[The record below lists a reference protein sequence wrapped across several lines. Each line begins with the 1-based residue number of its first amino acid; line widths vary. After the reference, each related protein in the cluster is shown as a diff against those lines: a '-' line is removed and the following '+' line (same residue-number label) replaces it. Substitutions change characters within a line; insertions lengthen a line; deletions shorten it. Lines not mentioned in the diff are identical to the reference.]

1 MDIRR
6 IALMMLGV
14 LATGAW
20 AQQPVT
26 EAETNALAAIRAQR
40 TDGLITVQPWVQ
52 LLDSNRVGVGWITS
66 QPSDGAVEWTQSE
79 NGGEWRQ
86 AWFSEDGL
94 RHANTTAQRAVID
107 GFDPARPIRFRA
119 RCRAIESFKP
129 YSVAFG
135 QPAVSQ
141 DRSLPALSRPNGAV
155 SFLVFNDIHS
165 RAQLYPLLAEKTGT
179 PVDFA
184 VFNGDVLSDPETER
198 EVVDHLLMPMA
209 WFAAKSVPCFFL
221 RGNHETRG
229 AFARRLK
236 DYLILP
242 DGRYYAAMTFGG
254 ARVVLLDTGED
265 KPDTSKEYSGL
276 VDFDPYIEAQTAWL
290 RREIAGEAFRQA
302 TWRLVVMHIPPDW
315 RQDEAKLWHGQRR
328 VNERFAPLLDAGKV
342 TAVLSGHNHAPDVIE
357 PCPAARRGFQWPVF
371 IGGAPSLAHAPVFRV
386 DADATTLKITR
397 FAGDGTVGAERTWKK

>member
-6 IALMMLGV
+6 IVLMIWGL
-14 LATGAW
+14 LATGVH

-40 TDGLITVQPWVQ
+40 TDGLIALQPWVQ
-52 LLDSNRVGVGWITS
+52 LLDSNRLGVGWITS

-79 NGGEWRQ
+79 NGDEWRQ

-94 RHANTTAQRAVID
+94 RQANTTAQRAVID
-107 GFDPARPIRFRA
+107 GFDPAKPIRFRA
-119 RCRAIESFKP
+119 RSRAIESFKP

-135 QPAVSQ
+135 QPTVSL

-155 SFLVFNDIHS
+155 SFLVFNDIHN
-165 RAQLYPLLAEKTGT
+165 RAQSYPLLVEKAGP

-184 VFNGDVLSDPETER
+184 VFNGDVLNDPQTES
-198 EVVDHLLMPMA
+198 EVVDHLLTPMA
-209 WFAAKSVPCFFL
+209 WFAAKSIPCFFL

-242 DGRYYAAMTFGG
+242 GGRYYAAMTFGA

-265 KPDTSKEYSGL
+265 KPDASEEYSGL
-276 VDFDPYIEAQTAWL
+276 VDFDPYIEAETAWL
-290 RREIAGEAFRQA
+290 RREIAGEDFRQA

-315 RQDEAKLWHGQRR
+315 RKEEAKLWHGQRR
-328 VNERFAPLLDAGKV
+328 VNQRFAPLFDAGKV
-342 TAVLSGHNHAPDVIE
+342 TAVLSGHTHVPDVIE
-357 PCPAARRGFQWPVF
+357 PCPDASRGFQWPVF
-371 IGGAPSLAHAPVFRV
+371 IGGAPSLARATVFRV

-397 FAGDGTVGAERTWKK
+397 FAVDGTVGAERTWKK